1 MNQDLRIEKSRIV
14 SVIVTTY
21 NRTIRLE
28 NNIRALL
35 NQDLESDVQMEIII
49 VDDCST
55 PYNSQK
61 AAQIA
66 SQSDQILLIV
76 NPTNKG
82 LSGSRNV
89 GALYAKGEYLL
100 FLDDDI
106 MAESGY
112 VMGHL
117 SILSKEDNVA
127 TVGSL
132 RFPPELTRNNNL
144 MKYLSSRELRQRNLD
159 DLFLSNLTPQYL
171 GGGICGMKRFHFTKV
186 GGFSESFTF
195 YGGEDVQMG
204 DSLNKLGVRIKY
216 APDARADHFD
226 TVNIERYRVKY
237 MEAGR
242 EGIRLIIST
251 NSLFFKKSN
260 IRFLLPPPKNESL
273 KDMIMRILVTFAL
286 NKYTELLLRY
296 IAKRTNRYGF
306 LYSKIL
312 YHVLFACWMYAG
324 LKQDRSIG
332 RSQVIYS
339 N

>member
-1 MNQDLRIEKSRIV
+1 MKSRMV

-21 NRTIRLE
+21 NRTIQLE
-28 NNIRALL
+28 KNIKALL
-35 NQDLESDVQMEIII
+35 SQVLESDVKMEIII
-49 VDDCST
+49 VDDCSM
-55 PYNSQK
+55 PESSQK

-66 SQSDQILLIV
+66 SQSDQIYIIV

-89 GALYAKGEYLL
+89 GALHAKGEYLL

-106 MAESGY
+106 MAESDY

-117 SILSKEDNVA
+117 SILSKEDDVA

-132 RFPPELTRNNNL
+132 RFPPELTYNNNL
-144 MKYLSSRELRQRNLD
+144 MNYLSSRELRQRKFN
-159 DLFLSNLTPQYL
+159 DLFLNNLTPQYL
-171 GGGICGMKRFHFTKV
+171 GGGICGMRRSHFNKV

-195 YGGEDVQMG
+195 YGGEDVHMG
-204 DSLNKLGVRIKY
+204 DSLNKFGVRIKY
-216 APDARADHFD
+216 APHARADHFD

-242 EGIRLIIST
+242 EGIRLIMST
-251 NSLFFKKSN
+251 NSRFFEKSA
-260 IRFLLPPPKNESL
+260 IRFLLPPPKNESIN
-273 KDMIMRILVTFAL
+273 DMILRIIVTLAL
-286 NKYTELLLRY
+286 NKYSELLLRH
-296 IAKRTNRYGF
+296 IAKRTNRFGF